1 MGINEIIAAYIQE
14 KETETAA
21 KKRAAAMKS
30 LLLEYAGGR
39 DNFTTDVYTV
49 IVKTSTSCRLDTSA
63 LLLDFPD
70 IKDVYGK
77 DTTSTTITAVVT
89 ADAEKENSVTQQR
102 RPGFIPAARTK
113 KVEG

>member
-1 MGINEIIAAYIQE
+1 MGINEIIAAYLKE
-14 KETETAA
+14 KETEAAA
-21 KKRAAAMKS
+21 KKRAAAMKA
-30 LLLEYAGGR
+30 LLIDYAGGR

-63 LLLDFPD
+63 LLHDFPD

-89 ADAEKENSVTQQR
+89 ADAEKKT
-102 RPGFIPAARTK
+102 A
-113 KVEG
+113 